1 MINVTCKIIKQ
12 IFAKDDFRIF
22 GCQIISGGTGI
33 KVNRYGNITIKGEL
47 SYLSENKIYELC
59 LEALPQTYNGETQY
73 EVVSVPSMENISI
86 KDMSEDDDLAILNDI
101 TSKDLAKEIH
111 SAYPH
116 YCQMI
121 LRNEPIDLNKIKG
134 VKGYRHEVHK
144 RKLNERFVY
153 YNIINKFREYK
164 LTIKDCKELF
174 KLYDTSEKVVEQL
187 NNNPYFCLVAICR
200 KAFLSV
206 DKLILKERPELI
218 DSDVR
223 CELYIYY
230 ILTNN
235 ENNGNTYMSAI
246 DMANNL
252 PSNLIIKSKD
262 VVENSELF
270 IYDEINNVV
279 AIASTY
285 NAEQNIANFINN
297 INNNHTDFNW
307 ECNEKTHPTLTN
319 EQRNVLTMVSKNGII
334 ILDAKAG
341 SGKTFTMFSLI
352 ELCDKHGMECR
363 LFAPTGRA
371 AKRLSEL
378 TEHDAST
385 IHRGTSLGTE
395 EIYDDVIIIDEAS
408 MLNLS
413 TMSMLI
419 KSIKN
424 ENAHIIFIMD
434 IEQLPPIGLGYVAK
448 EMIDSG
454 ILPICTLTKVFRF
467 NGSGMM
473 KATTLA
479 RNGENY
485 LKEVSREK
493 FNDYSMIPFTG
504 LEQITNIY
512 LKQVE
517 KSTINDVCVIT
528 PRNIGEYGTYNINNH
543 LQNAINP
550 IKKNEKFFKRK
561 LGNFIIKFHENDKVM
576 VTKNNYET
584 LLKDSDEMQAVFNGE
599 MGRVLKV
606 CSDHLEVEI
615 DDKIFIFF
623 QDDIENLLLG
633 YCTTV
638 YKFQGSQIDYPI
650 ILTLNE
656 YKNQLNKNLLY
667 TALSRGQKQL
677 IEIGEE
683 SAIEYALS
691 HTISKQYKNNL
702 CKMLQEGKSEKTN

>member
-1 MINVTCKIIKQ
+1 MINATCKIIKQ

-111 SAYPH
+111 SVYPH

-121 LRNEPIDLNKIKG
+121 LRNEPIDLDKIKG

-187 NNNPYFCLVAICR
+187 NSNPYFCLVAICR

-206 DKLILKERPELI
+206 DKLILKEHPGLI

-319 EQRNVLTMVSKNGII
+319 EQRNVLTMFSKNGII

-341 SGKTFTMFSLI
+341 TGKTFTMFSLI
-352 ELCDKHGMECR
+352 ELCGKHGMECR

-385 IHRGTSLGTE
+385 IHRGTSLGME

-413 TMSMLI
+413 TMSMLV

-424 ENAHIIFIMD
+424 EHAHIIFIMD

-454 ILPICTLTKVFRF
+454 VLPICTLTKVFRF
-467 NGSGMM
+467 DSSGLM
-473 KATTLA
+473 KVTTLA

-485 LKEVSREK
+485 LKEVSHEK
-493 FNDYSMIPFTG
+493 FNDYSMIPFTD
-504 LEQITNIY
+504 LEQITNVY